1 MASICNRLKM
11 YSKLILLIMAI
22 LTVGACTD
30 KNVDPAK
37 WSEEEVNSWF
47 EKKEWLGGWDV
58 QPDASVNRR
67 TLAVMYHKNPRHWA
81 QAFHFLKS
89 ADLKNL
95 PPGKQELE
103 GEHLFISV
111 AEYYGKQKPD
121 ALYESH
127 KKYIDIQYVAK
138 GEEIIGLT
146 TLDKVTVK
154 EPYNEEK
161 DIAFYEFEGGKY
173 LKATPGNFFIFFPE
187 DVHRPS
193 ITTGDSV
200 LVKKIVVKI
209 WIE

>member
-11 YSKLILLIMAI
+11 YSKLILLIMTI
-22 LTVGACTD
+22 LTVGACSD
-30 KNVDPAK
+30 KKTDPAK
-37 WSEEEVNSWF
+37 WSEEEINAWF
-47 EKKEWLGGWDV
+47 EKKEWLGGWNV

-67 TLAVMYHKNPRHWA
+67 TLAILYHKNPRHWD
-81 QAFHFLKS
+81 QTFHFMKS
-89 ADLKNL
+89 ANLKNL
-95 PPGKQELE
+95 PLGKQELE
-103 GEHLFISV
+103 GEHLFVSV

-127 KKYIDIQYVAK
+127 KKYIDIQYVAE

-161 DIAFYEFEGGKY
+161 DIAFYEFEGGQY
-173 LKATPGNFFIFFPE
+173 MKATPGNFFLFFPE

-200 LVKKIVVKI
+200 LIKKIVVKI
-209 WIE
+209 LIE